1 MRVRTA
7 PLVTA
12 VALVLA
18 GGLSACSQ
26 AGTAASC
33 APLLEPGPV
42 SDSVVVLGEAGTPPQ
57 VSIPT
62 DAIPTITQRTL
73 VQQAENRDQVVTEG
87 DLVTVN
93 FAFFDGLSGEQVFA
107 TPGFGTDTGGYIV
120 QDVADTEISAFTTAF
135 RCAAAGDRVVV
146 ALSPKDSVAFAQGY
160 GVMPGTPIV
169 AVADVQGVAGLA
181 AEGNVRSLPSGFPGI
196 AVDESHRPGIV
207 IPPGTEPTQ
216 VKSAA
221 RIVGDGKE
229 IRAEDV
235 VIAQVL
241 TVTWNRDV
249 VENTW
254 ESGPKSLGNEE
265 TPGATFRDQLTGKT
279 VGSQIVV
286 MTPGEGGAQVSV
298 VDILSVG

>member
-26 AGTAASC
+26 VGTAQDC
-33 APLLEPGPV
+33 APLLESGPV
-42 SDSVVVLGEAGTPPQ
+42 SDSVVVLGEAGTTPQ
-57 VSIPT
+57 VSVPAESIPT
-62 DAIPTITQRTL
+62 VSQRTI
-73 VQQAENRDQVVTEG
+73 VQQAENRERVVAEG

-107 TPGFGTDTGGYIV
+107 TPGFGTDSGGYIV

-135 RCAAAGDRVVV
+135 RCAATGDRVVV
-146 ALSPKDSVAFAQGY
+146 ALSPADSVAFAQGY
-160 GVMPGTPIV
+160 GVTPGTPII
-169 AVADVQGVAGLA
+169 AVADVQGVAGLT
-181 AEGNVRSLPSGFPGI
+181 AEGNVRSLPAGFPGI
-196 AVDESHRPGIV
+196 AVDENNRPGIV
-207 IPPGTEPTQ
+207 IPPGSEPTK
-216 VKSAA
+216 VRSAS
-221 RIVGDGKE
+221 RIVGDGAVVG
-229 IRAEDV
+229 AEQV

-241 TVTWNRDV
+241 TVSWNRDI

-254 ESGPKSLGNEE
+254 ETGPKSLGTEASPEVN
-265 TPGATFRDQLTGKT
+265 FRDQLTGKT
-279 VGSQIVV
+279 VGSQVV
-286 MTPGEGGAQVSV
+286 IMTPSEGGAQVSV